1 MAEPTTAP
9 SENPRSHS
17 PVIVFLVVL
26 VVVFGGAFGLVCS
39 QYAAGKQQAQR
50 DLLASAERAA
60 RLEEE
65 VTQLKEHLA
74 ARAAR
79 EKGLAE
85 RERTITGR
93 ENAANERTES
103 SFQGLMI
110 QQQVLR
116 NLEALKASLPDLTP
130 EV

>member
-74 ARAAR
+74 ARETEFAAR

-85 RERTITGR
+85 RERPSPVARTRPT
-93 ENAANERTES
+93 NER
-103 SFQGLMI
+103 
-110 QQQVLR
+110 
-116 NLEALKASLPDLTP
+116 KAASRGS
-130 EV
+130 